1 MKRTYKLNAE
11 IAIQKTILLTAM
23 GVIVLNGLVPLDTIK
38 KLGCNPHTV
47 MYDNE
52 DEDLTV
58 EMYELV

>member
-1 MKRTYKLNAE
+1 MKRTYKLNAD
-11 IAIQKTILLTAM
+11 IGIQKTILLTAM
-23 GVIVLNGLVPLDTIK
+23 GVICLNGLVPIDTIIN
-38 KLGCNPHTV
+38 LGWGAHTV

>member
-23 GVIVLNGLVPLDTIK
+23 GAIVLNGLVPLDTIK

-52 DEDLTV
+52 DHDLTV
-58 EMYELV
+58 ELYELV

>member
-23 GVIVLNGLVPLDTIK
+23 GAICLNGLVPMDTIK

-52 DEDLTV
+52 DHDLTV